1 MDQHLIVLEPAANI
15 RARAR
20 AALTGNWQQ
29 AIIAMLIYF
38 VFINLI
44 PSVIDSLLGWTFMM
58 PGDIPVTGSP
68 SWLYLLLVSG
78 PFTLGL
84 VAYFMGLFRH
94 RETQPNRVFEGFD
107 QFGKAFVLSLV
118 MGIFIFLW
126 ALLFII
132 PGIIAAFRYSQAF
145 YIMYDNPQL
154 SAMECLNESKRIM
167 AGNKAK
173 IFTLSLSFI
182 GWAIL
187 ASLPSG
193 IYSAMFIDLNEVPTL
208 LDNLFMFAFSAG
220 FLWVGAYYYTAL
232 LAFYELLK
240 GNISGQVFIADQ
252 FGGNNG
258 NQA

>member
-1 MDQHLIVLEPAANI
+1 MDQKLIVLEPASNI

-20 AALTGNWQQ
+20 AALAGNWQQ
-29 AIIAMLIYF
+29 AMTAMLLYF

-44 PSVIDSLLGWTFMM
+44 PSVIDSLFGWSYIG
-58 PGDIPVTGSP
+58 PGGVAITSSP
-68 SWLYLLLVSG
+68 SWLYLLLVAG
-78 PFTLGL
+78 PFSLGL
-84 VAYFMGLFRH
+84 VAFFMGLFRNQ
-94 RETQPNRVFEGFD
+94 ETQINRVFEGFE

-145 YIMYDNPQL
+145 YIMRDNPQL
-154 SAMECLNESKRIM
+154 SAMECLNESKRLM

-187 ASLPSG
+187 AAIPSG
-193 IYSAMFIDLNEVPTL
+193 IYSSLFIDLNEIPTFFDSL
-208 LDNLFMFAFSAG
+208 MTFVLSAG

-240 GNISGQVFIADQ
+240 GNISGQVFVPEQ
-252 FGGNNG
+252 Y
-258 NQA
+258 

>member
-1 MDQHLIVLEPAANI
+1 MDRNLIVLESASNI

-20 AALTGNWQQ
+20 AALAGNWQQ
-29 AIIAMLIYF
+29 AMMAMLLYF

-44 PSVIDSLLGWTFMM
+44 PSVIDSLLGWSFVG
-58 PGDIPVTGSP
+58 PGGTTMTGSP

-84 VAYFMGLFRH
+84 VSFFMGLFRSQ
-94 RETQPNRVFEGFD
+94 ETQTNRVFDGFD
-107 QFGKAFVLSLV
+107 RFGKAFVLSLV
-118 MGIFIFLW
+118 TGIFIFLW

-145 YIMYDNPQL
+145 YIMHDHPEL

-167 AGNKAK
+167 NGNKAK
-173 IFTLSLSFI
+173 IFTLTLSFL

-187 ASLPSG
+187 AAIPSG
-193 IYSAMFIDLNEVPTL
+193 IYSGIFVGMNEIPSLFDSLMMFVL
-208 LDNLFMFAFSAG
+208 SAG
-220 FLWVGAYYYTAL
+220 YLWVGAYYYTAL

-240 GNISGQVFIADQ
+240 GNISGQVFVPEN
-252 FGGNNG
+252 FGGNN
-258 NQA
+258 A